1 MPHDNTPILIGVGQF
16 TQRTAQ
22 QKNWR
27 ESLSPMELLLKAV
40 HIAADDTGQADKIL
54 KSADNIS
61 VVRFT
66 ADSSEVGRLPI
77 GQYKNAPRTVA
88 KAIGANPAKEYY
100 TAAGG
105 NTPQWLVNRTAE
117 EIANGETNIAILA
130 GSENLA
136 TMTAALNEGA
146 QLDWGDDPGGS
157 PIHIGDDRSGTNEQE
172 KAHAFYFPV
181 NVYPLF
187 ENAIRGHNGASV
199 EDHQQK
205 IGALFSRFS
214 KVASENPHAW
224 FPTYRT
230 PEDVATVSDSNRYV
244 GFPYTKY
251 MNAIIRIDMAAAV
264 IMTNVKTAREM
275 GIDESKWV
283 YLHGCGDA
291 HDLWY
296 FTDRVNYHSSPAI
309 RTIAQ
314 KAFTMAGKTVD
325 EMDYFDLYSCFPSAV
340 EIGAQEIGISLDD
353 PRGLTVTGG
362 LPYFGGAGNNYVM
375 HSIATMVEKVRATP
389 KSFGLLTGNGWYVTK
404 HSMGIYST
412 DPFEGDWARE
422 DPAVYQKELDAMAHP
437 RFDPYPSGKGQVET
451 YTVVH
456 GRDGPN
462 MGLIVGRLENG
473 DRFIAHSES
482 DPATLQK
489 MMEMDMLGATGTVTP
504 GDKTNRFVFEGG

>member
-1 MPHDNTPILIGVGQF
+1 MPHDNTPILIGGGQF

-22 QKNWR
+22 EKNWKA
-27 ESLSPMELLLKAV
+27 SQSPMEMLIKAV
-40 HIAADDTGQADKIL
+40 RMAADDTGAGEKIL
-54 KSADNIS
+54 SNADNIS

-88 KAIGANPAKEYY
+88 KAIGASPTREYY

-105 NTPQWLVNRTAE
+105 NTPQWLVNRTAA
-117 EIANGETNIAILA
+117 EIASGETNIAILG
-130 GSENLA
+130 GSEDLA

-146 QLDWGDDPGGS
+146 QLDWGDDPGGE
-157 PIHIGDDRSGTNEQE
+157 PTHIGDDRSGTNAQE
-172 KAHAFYFPV
+172 KAHGLYFPV

-187 ENAIRGHNGASV
+187 ENAIRGKEGRSV
-199 EDHQQK
+199 AEHQK
-205 IGALFSRFS
+205 VIGGLFSRFS
-214 KVASENPHAW
+214 KVAEENPHAW
-224 FPTYRT
+224 FPKFRS
-230 PEDVATVSDSNRYV
+230 PEEVATVSDANRYV

-264 IMTNVKTAREM
+264 VMTNVKTAREL
-275 GIDESKWV
+275 GVDESKWV

-296 FTDRVNYHSSPAI
+296 FTDRIDFHSSPAI
-309 RTIAQ
+309 RTLAG
-314 KAFTMAGKTVD
+314 KALDMAGKTVD
-325 EMDYFDLYSCFPSAV
+325 QMDHFDLYSCFPSAV
-340 EIGAQEIGISLDD
+340 EIGAQEIGVSLDD

-375 HSIATMVEKVRATP
+375 HSIVSMMDRLRAKP

-412 DPFEGDWARE
+412 EPFEGEWKRE
-422 DPAVYQKELDAMAHP
+422 DPALYQKDIDAMKHP
-437 RFDPYPSGKGQVET
+437 RFETEPSGTGKVET

-462 MGLIVGRLENG
+462 MGIIVGWLENG
-473 DRFIAHSES
+473 DRFIAHTDNDAETLNRLMTN
-482 DPATLQK
+482 DP
-489 MMEMDMLGATGTVTP
+489 LGARGNVAP
-504 GDKTNRFVFEGG
+504 GEKTNRFIFEGA